1 MLGVGA
7 AQSKD
12 PNGIAWKQNKDF
24 EALLRRLNE
33 GVEEETAVVS
43 EGEAGMGEE
52 GVLEVTDEGPEKAE
66 KKKRKRKDKDD
77 SNEKKEKK
85 KRKKEKDAD
94 DLSVMKLKPGEA
106 TPTPI
111 IIEESS
117 SSTTITVPTKSAVP
131 RLRAYVHIFD
141 ALINR

>member
-7 AQSKD
+7 AHSKD

-33 GVEEETAVVS
+33 GVDEETAVVL
-43 EGEAGMGEE
+43 EGEAAMGEE
-52 GVLEVTDEGPEKAE
+52 G
-66 KKKRKRKDKDD
+66 
-77 SNEKKEKK
+77 
-85 KRKKEKDAD
+85 RKKEKYAD
-94 DLSVMKLKPGEA
+94 DSSVMKLKPGEA
-106 TPTPI
+106 TPTPV

-117 SSTTITVPTKSAVP
+117 SSMTITVPTKSAVP

-141 ALINR
+141 ALVNR

>member
-7 AQSKD
+7 AHSKD

-33 GVEEETAVVS
+33 GAEKETGVVS
-43 EGEAGMGEE
+43 EGEAGMREE
-52 GVLEVTDEGPEKAE
+52 GVLEVTDEGTEKAE
-66 KKKRKRKDKDD
+66 KKRKRKDRDD

-106 TPTPI
+106 IPTPV

-117 SSTTITVPTKSAVP
+117 SSTTITVSTKSAVP